1 MFYPHYP
8 LYTSYEMHFFLIE
21 NMHHLCQKVKFRKT
35 EKLCGGHFHRD
46 TTEEPWGIDQNNN
59 SKDGTYD
66 KKRVREF
73 QSHWRDERPWLDYND
88 DTKTMFCS
96 FCQSFPITADRSNS
110 LTRGTTNLRIEP
122 IKVHES
128 TPEHFSCHRSVSVV
142 CTLLSGDSLA
152 VVIKR

>member
-1 MFYPHYP
+1 MSLLNFGF
-8 LYTSYEMHFFLIE
+8 SS
-21 NMHHLCQKVKFRKT
+21 NNARK
-35 EKLCGGHFHRD
+35 G
-46 TTEEPWGIDQNNN
+46 TTNKRLREEQEAWDSGCDQNNN

-73 QSHWRDERPWLDYND
+73 QSHWRDERSWLDYND

-96 FCQSFPITADRSNS
+96 FCQSFPITADRSNA

-122 IKVHES
+122 IKIHES

-142 CTLLSGDSLA
+142 CTMLSGDSLA

>member
-1 MFYPHYP
+1 MSLLNFGF
-8 LYTSYEMHFFLIE
+8 TS
-21 NMHHLCQKVKFRKT
+21 NNARK
-35 EKLCGGHFHRD
+35 G
-46 TTEEPWGIDQNNN
+46 TTNKRLREEQEAWDSGCDQNNN

-96 FCQSFPITADRSNS
+96 FCQSFPITADRSNA

-122 IKVHES
+122 IKIHES
-128 TPEHFSCHRSVSVV
+128 TP
-142 CTLLSGDSLA
+142 
-152 VVIKR
+152 

>member
-1 MFYPHYP
+1 MLEKERQIKDCARNRKLETRGVIKITIP
-8 LYTSYEMHFFLIE
+8 
-21 NMHHLCQKVKFRKT
+21 KT
-35 EKLCGGHFHRD
+35 EPMTR
-46 TTEEPWGIDQNNN
+46 
-59 SKDGTYD
+59 
-66 KKRVREF
+66 REF
-73 QSHWRDERPWLDYND
+73 VNFKATGVMKDND
-88 DTKTMFCS
+88 DTKTMYCS

>member
-1 MFYPHYP
+1 MLEKERQIKDYAR
-8 LYTSYEMHFFLIE
+8 
-21 NMHHLCQKVKFRKT
+21 NRKLGT
-35 EKLCGGHFHRD
+35 RGVIKI
-46 TTEEPWGIDQNNN
+46 TN

-122 IKVHES
+122 IKIHES

>member
-1 MFYPHYP
+1 MFPP
-8 LYTSYEMHFFLIE
+8 IWQTNGMSLLNFGFTS
-21 NMHHLCQKVKFRKT
+21 NNARK
-35 EKLCGGHFHRD
+35 G
-46 TTEEPWGIDQNNN
+46 TTNKRLREEQEAWDSGCDQNNN

-96 FCQSFPITADRSNS
+96 FCQSFPITADRSNA

-122 IKVHES
+122 IKIHES

-152 VVIKR
+152 VVIKRWLVIKF